1 MLNYLDSRNL
11 SKIWWIS
18 AVTIIIG
25 ALLGTDST
33 LPGVL
38 PYFAFIFFGGISLY
52 LQYGRGILAAI
63 LEKPKKGSWKLV
75 IPVLII
81 SYVIAFIFLGIGN
94 LLGNQPVT
102 NGATGSGPVATQLIR
117 LFWICISLIG
127 EEIITAALTLPFVS
141 LLMKRVNKRQAWIY
155 GAIICSLLFGMLH
168 FRAYDWNLYQMLVPI
183 GLGRLP
189 FTWLWVKSDS
199 LWPAVITHI
208 LYDVL
213 IFLPAILFGI

>member
-1 MLNYLDSRNL
+1 MLNYLDSRSL
-11 SKIWWIS
+11 TKFWWTS
-18 AVTIIIG
+18 AATLLIG

-38 PYFAFIFFGGISLY
+38 PYFAFIVFGGLSLY
-52 LQYGRGILAAI
+52 LQYGQGILAAI

-94 LLGNQPVT
+94 LMGNQSVT

-117 LFWICISLIG
+117 LFWICVSLIG
-127 EEIITAALTLPFVS
+127 EEIITAALTLPFIS
-141 LLMKRVNKRQAWIY
+141 LLMKRFSDKRAWLV
-155 GAIICSLLFGMLH
+155 GAIIGSLLFGMLH

-189 FTWLWVKSDS
+189 FTWLWVKADS
-199 LWPAVITHI
+199 LWPAVATHI
-208 LYDVL
+208 LYDL
-213 IFLPAILFGI
+213 LLFLPAIFLGI